1 MRNTDFITLKQCEI
15 YSAHFPT
22 DDVISRVENMRGHS
36 DKYFLR
42 WETVTN
48 PINGKKVTKLGNGN
62 LFFSVHFEWLN
73 LSKALLEHQIWQ
85 LKKTR
90 RKRTWQCSGKE

>member
-36 DKYFLR
+36 DEHFLR

-48 PINGKKVTKLGNGN
+48 PINGKKSNEIG
-62 LFFSVHFEWLN
+62 
-73 LSKALLEHQIWQ
+73 
-85 LKKTR
+85 
-90 RKRTWQCSGKE
+90 

>member
-36 DKYFLR
+36 DKYFY
-42 WETVTN
+42 V
-48 PINGKKVTKLGNGN
+48 GKRSL
-62 LFFSVHFEWLN
+62 
-73 LSKALLEHQIWQ
+73 IQ
-85 LKKTR
+85 LTAKK
-90 RKRTWQCSGKE
+90 

>member
-36 DKYFLR
+36 DKYFY
-42 WETVTN
+42 V
-48 PINGKKVTKLGNGN
+48 GKRSL
-62 LFFSVHFEWLN
+62 
-73 LSKALLEHQIWQ
+73 IQ
-85 LKKTR
+85 LTAK
-90 RKRTWQCSGKE
+90 SNEIG